1 MKNYKNMSDSEIK
14 ARINELI
21 PILEG
26 YTDGNWNEAYN
37 EYSRLNAIL
46 DERYRERNQADFNAY
61 YKEHI
66 ESRTWEEIDA
76 EHWSFYSDWH
86 KDMYGYRP
94 RI

>member
-1 MKNYKNMSDSEIK
+1 MKNYRNMSDSEIK
-14 ARINELI
+14 ARINELT

-26 YTDGNWNEAYN
+26 YTDGNWSEAYN
-37 EYSRLNAIL
+37 EYSKLNAVL
-46 DERYRERNQADFNAY
+46 DERYREKNQADFYAY

-66 ESRTWEEIDA
+66 EGRTWEEIDD